1 MISPPWEKGIGGVAV
16 TWKKDTWS
24 RLAGLVFAALTFWGL
39 VAGCD
44 YGRMKEQESIRTYET
59 QLPEMPSG
67 TIPVEGGVERLVAAD
82 PRHLINPLG
91 EDPRWVER
99 GKEAYGFYCAMC
111 HGQRA
116 DGRGT
121 VGQSFHPLPSD
132 LRSKEIQDLSDGE
145 IFAVI
150 SLGSKRSPPLAHTIS
165 EEDRWA
171 IVRFLRSLPGQG
183 G

>member
-1 MISPPWEKGIGGVAV
+1 MRTLRLVLTWVA
-16 TWKKDTWS
+16 
-24 RLAGLVFAALTFWGL
+24 FCCILT
-39 VAGCD
+39 ACD
-44 YGRMKEQESIRTYET
+44 YGRMKEQESVRTYEA

-67 TIPVEGGVERLVAAD
+67 TVPVEGGVERLMATD
-82 PRHLINPLG
+82 PRNLMDPLG

-99 GKEAYGFYCAMC
+99 GKEAYGYYCAMC
-111 HGQRA
+111 HGQRG

-132 LRSKEIQDLSDGE
+132 LSSRETQALSDGE
-145 IFAVI
+145 IFVVI

-171 IVRFLRSLPGQG
+171 IVRFLRSLAAQDG
-183 G
+183 